1 MFKTFEI
8 NFKIKLATKK
18 SKYADYLWT
27 FQSLFVA
34 FPWLSLTQIIYIKVK
49 VPRNRLESP
58 EEGWGVEV

>member
-18 SKYADYLWT
+18 SKYAHYLWT

-34 FPWLSLTQIIYIKVK
+34 FTWLKFNTNYIYKGK
-49 VPRNRLESP
+49 GTS
-58 EEGWGVEV
+58 